1 MGLDMYAYALKEKGL
16 RPKDIINFDLLY
28 DKDFQYWRKHWCL
41 NDWFRDLARRKGPEF
56 FFNNDIGNTIFM
68 ELNKKDLKALKK
80 AIKGDYINYSNSFWS
95 SGSKKDNK
103 ELKKRDLKFIDKA
116 LELIDKGY
124 TIYYNDS
131 W

>member
-1 MGLDMYAYALKEKGL
+1 MGLDMYAYALKKKGL
-16 RPKDIINFDLLY
+16 RPKDIVDFDELS
-28 DKDFQYWRKHWCL
+28 DKDFMYWRKHWCL
-41 NDWFRDLARRKGPEF
+41 NDWFRQLARRKGPEF
-56 FFNNDIGNTIFM
+56 FFNNDIRNTIFM
-68 ELNKKDLKALKK
+68 EISKKDLKKLKK
-80 AIKGDYINYSNSFWS
+80 AIKDDYINYSNSFWS

>member
-16 RPKDIINFDLLY
+16 RPKDIINFDSLY
-28 DKDFQYWRKHWCL
+28 NKDFQYWRKHWCL

-68 ELNKKDLKALKK
+68 ELNKKDLKDLKK